1 MKNTL
6 ILASFLALAPFA
18 KGQLL
23 LEALDAPDAIPANWP
38 NNIKFN
44 NDEHLIVSV
53 FDRDFLPYQ
62 DPTGPAVWNTAPV
75 PADNRNETQA
85 IDWQGTISTDGF
97 SVKIPITATGSG
109 SLPAYNT
116 TFVVPTNRT
125 EDGISRVV
133 QLTWEPQTYNT
144 GTKYITATVKSL
156 GGILNIKKL
165 DINTGL
171 GNDFRG
177 VSLGQ
182 FNIPNIG
189 APSGIYDIRVMAV
202 VPDRNFDVPTS
213 NGVLEHQ
220 FAYVPVKGPDGKY
233 WLNNNL
239 GADYANVNST
249 DWNPQQGP
257 KNSNDH
263 KSFGSVFQ
271 LGRKADGHE
280 LVSWRDRS
288 FTPKYPHQIT
298 LPTGSTLEDAKTNAY
313 IPYWYNHYSK
323 YSSGSVLFFWGK
335 NGVNDPCPIGFH
347 TPTKQEFDNLDRGM
361 RELNGSSDRNTAV
374 IWKNELVKIPY
385 TGIIIRSK
393 NNEIVQLYDRSSPS
407 PITIYSSSTASR
419 HTTSVD
425 LPYGID
431 WSSKGIGF
439 TNWGREAYMGDS
451 LVWHQG
457 LHWYVPSMG
466 RYTETKVETEPNM
479 CLGWTRLEGDGGLV
493 CTSWKCTQ
501 RIEGGDYVPADSCK
515 ITKKYTNIVESPL
528 RCIKD

>member
-62 DPTGPAVWNTAPV
+62 DPTGPAIWNTAPV
-75 PADNRNETQA
+75 PANGVNETQA
-85 IDWQGTISTDGF
+85 IDWQGTISTEGF
-97 SVKIPITATGSG
+97 SVKIPITATGNG

-125 EDGISRVV
+125 EDGIGRVV
-133 QLTWEPQTYNT
+133 ELSWTPQNYSAN
-144 GTKYITATVKSL
+144 TKYITATVKSL

-220 FAYVPVKGPDGKY
+220 FAYVPVKGPDGKF

-239 GADYANVNST
+239 GAEYSNVMSA
-249 DWNPQQGP
+249 DWNPQQSP
-257 KNSNDH
+257 KSPNDH
-263 KSFGSVFQ
+263 KSFGSIFQ
-271 LGRKADGHE
+271 IGRKADGHE
-280 LVSWRDRS
+280 LVTWSS
-288 FTPKYPHQIT
+288 NTSYSEKYSSINT
-298 LPTGSTLEDAKTNAY
+298 LPAGATIEDAKTNAFSEKWY
-313 IPYWYNHYSK
+313 ELYNNEGLKAGKELRYWAKDGTNQPCPVGFKVPTKKEYWDLETGMRALNG
-323 YSSGSVLFFWGK
+323 GSDRTTAKVWINEKVLF
-335 NGVNDPCPIGFH
+335 
-347 TPTKQEFDNLDRGM
+347 PTYGIAKR
-361 RELNGSSDRNTAV
+361 
-374 IWKNELVKIPY
+374 P
-385 TGIIIRSK
+385 TGLERTF
-393 NNEIVQLYDRSSPS
+393 DRSSSYPVTKYS
-407 PITIYSSSTASR
+407 TTYVNPIQIVQPCHHIQGGSASICHR
-419 HTTSVD
+419 SLGTEFM
-425 LPYGID
+425 
-431 WSSKGIGF
+431 GF
-439 TNWGREAYMGDS
+439 GGTNWGSEIYMNDNVVFWARQTHFYYKGNRT
-451 LVWHQG
+451 LV
-457 LHWYVPSMG
+457 YVPNPVPLPSVPDELSDFVYDN
-466 RYTETKVETEPNM
+466 RYETAV
-479 CLGWTRLEGDGGLV
+479 
-493 CTSWKCTQ
+493 
-501 RIEGGDYVPADSCK
+501 
-515 ITKKYTNIVESPL
+515 
-528 RCIKD
+528 RCIKE